1 MEQAQ
6 TTNWNAWS
14 AQEDAKLRELAES
27 GMPYSEIAVMIGRG
41 RNSCIGRA
49 HRLGIISTWTKPAKS
64 ATPSAVKQRAKAVIA
79 LFPPRPRPVPAAKAA
94 PAAVAA
100 PTQDNRPVPLYPQ
113 PEASTT
119 PFGKPLTLMQL
130 EPHHCRWPVSGERND
145 TLFCGA
151 VRETMT
157 RPYCTEHHL
166 LAWRP
171 PADKR
176 DLSRI
181 AKAYR

>member
-14 AQEDAKLRELAES
+14 AAEDAKLRELAES
-27 GMPYSEIAVMIGRG
+27 GLPYSEIAVMIGRG

-64 ATPSAVKQRAKAVIA
+64 VTPSAVKQRAKAIIK

-130 EPHHCRWPVSGERND
+130 EPHHCRFPSGERNGQHM
-145 TLFCGA
+145 FCCAEKLPGKPYCSDHA
-151 VRETMT
+151 ALCYRETE
-157 RPYCTEHHL
+157 RQS
-166 LAWRP
+166 
-171 PADKR
+171 
-176 DLSRI
+176 LSRLM
-181 AKAYR
+181 KAYR